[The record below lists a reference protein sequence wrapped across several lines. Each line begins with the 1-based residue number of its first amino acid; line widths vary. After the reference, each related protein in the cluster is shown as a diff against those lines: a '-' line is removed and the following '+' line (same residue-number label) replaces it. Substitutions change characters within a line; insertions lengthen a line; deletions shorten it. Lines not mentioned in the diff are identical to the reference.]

1 MKQQGE
7 HKRFSIQE
15 RVRWSDT
22 DHARLIFYGSYLRF
36 LEIAE
41 VEMFRAVGLP
51 YSQLFER
58 YGIWLPRV
66 QIHCDFVAPAVLDDL
81 LRVDTYI
88 GRLGRKSIRLNFEVF
103 KIPAEELLAR
113 GHIIMVC
120 VERKGLRS
128 IAIPDEMAERLAPY
142 AEWVDRG

>member
-1 MKQQGE
+1 MTEQKGYQ
-7 HKRFSIQE
+7 RFSIEE

-41 VEMFRAVGLP
+41 VELFRAAGLA

-66 QIHCDFVAPAVLDDL
+66 QIHCDFLAPAVLDDL
-81 LRVDTYI
+81 LRVDVYI
-88 GRLGRKSIRLNFEVF
+88 GRLGRKSIKLNFEVF
-103 KIPAEELLAR
+103 KIPVGELLAR
-113 GHIIMVC
+113 AHIIMVC
-120 VERKGLRS
+120 VERKELRS
-128 IAIPDEMAERLAPY
+128 IPIPDDLAQRLTPYTEVIER
-142 AEWVDRG
+142 G

>member
-1 MKQQGE
+1 MDSEPKYR
-7 HKRFSIQE
+7 RFSIEE

-41 VEMFRAVGLP
+41 VELLRDAGLP
-51 YSQLFER
+51 YAQIFDH

-81 LRVDTYI
+81 LRVDVFI
-88 GRLGRKSIRLNFEVF
+88 GRLGHKSIKLNFEVF
-103 KIPAEELLAR
+103 KLPAGQLLAKA
-113 GHIIMVC
+113 HIIMVC
-120 VERKGLRS
+120 VKREDLQSISIPEEMIEQLR
-128 IAIPDEMAERLAPY
+128 PY
-142 AEWVDRG
+142 AEMIDRS